1 MEPTST
7 CPTLNEPESFVSDV
21 QPQLLERLFLRA
33 LGNLRSGR
41 LRIFFPSGACVTIG
55 DTNAPLVELLI
66 KDRGFFRQVMSGGSV
81 AFGEAYVEGHWE
93 TSDLSGLLTLLA
105 NNQRE
110 IGKVLKSRITPR
122 LSFVYD
128 DTDIRGRQLSDLID
142 SALASDRNKA
152 GD

>member
-1 MEPTST
+1 MPKEYSR
-7 CPTLNEPESFVSDV
+7 S
-21 QPQLLERLFLRA
+21 ERLASQIQRELA
-33 LGNLRSGR
+33 R
-41 LRIFFPSGACVTIG
+41 LI
-55 DTNAPLVELLI
+55 
-66 KDRGFFRQVMSGGSV
+66 Q
-81 AFGEAYVEGHWE
+81 
-93 TSDLSGLLTLLA
+93 SGLKDPRLSMPSILEVQVSKDLAYARVYFSVLDSEAAADTLAALTSASGYL
-105 NNQRE
+105 QRE